1 MKTKKNKIN
10 RILVICLVVL
20 GAAVCSLLASCK
32 KDNGTGNNSNLNLD
46 GICFKAS
53 TEGGNRNAK
62 TYLDGQDIKWMEE
75 DLILVQNSA
84 NPVQQAPF
92 QVVEGVQTMNGT
104 FYTGSAFDRTPDYNA
119 AYPYD
124 KVTISGNTAT
134 FTLPQQQQMTQTGT
148 FGNGAMPMVAHS
160 STETLNFYN
169 VCGGICFPLQ
179 GAGVH
184 VTKLVLTSKDA
195 SDKLWGTFTADCTAV
210 PVAGNV
216 TSGPMPTFVPGSAGN
231 NSVELVCNGSTGIT
245 LTAEA
250 QDFYIMVPPQ
260 TMKSGFTLEI
270 YDGTTLLYNRSI
282 DWDAAT
288 HTNFITRSVVSMVQT
303 ALTFGD
309 PLTVTTV
316 SPTFISQTQA
326 YGQGTVTGEADNITE
341 RGFCWA
347 LGSVT
352 TTPTLANSHKAEGGN
367 TAGDFA
373 TMFGDSEP
381 MTKDCVYYVRAY
393 AKNASGVPY
402 YGDPIP
408 FATRKDYS
416 NDYNGRMPYAYSVAS
431 NRQVNFSSGNLQYR
445 ASTNT
450 WRFAEYQFEYVG
462 GTYGYRYGNVYA
474 NGEHPD
480 ATLNGTASNNNSISS
495 SYDGWIDLFG
505 WATSGYHNNSDS
517 HNTYYRPYDS
527 YYQANPHL
535 DPIYSD
541 NESGYGPSY
550 NMSGFMALTG
560 ANANYDWGVN
570 NNISNDGAF
579 GSGEWRTMTCNGTD
593 GEWDYLFKTRNAVTT
608 YPDNTTAVVRFI
620 VAQINARR
628 GDRCNII
635 NGIILFPDA
644 YTWPVEVTNYPSTMN
659 FDGTPVQYA
668 NGHQWTEA
676 EWSLLEKNG
685 AVLLPAAGYRNI
697 NAGGSVTVN
706 YPLYEG
712 LYHSVTRASGSYT
725 DAYNV
730 FFGSPMEGYFMQH
743 TFLYSIHGQGKSV
756 RLVRNI

>member
-1 MKTKKNKIN
+1 MKKKTNRIN
-10 RILVICLVVL
+10 RTLLIGMVVL
-20 GAAVCSLLASCK
+20 GATIVSLLASCK
-32 KDNGTGNNSNLNLD
+32 KENTSDNHSNLNLD
-46 GICFKAS
+46 GISFTACIEKGDP
-53 TEGGNRNAK
+53 TAK

-84 NPVQQAPF
+84 SPVQQAPF
-92 QVVEGVQTMNGT
+92 PVVEGVQTMNGT

-124 KVTISGNTAT
+124 KVTMSGNTAT

-195 SDKLWGTFTADCTAV
+195 SDKLWGVFTADCTAV
-210 PVAGNV
+210 PVSGNV
-216 TSGPMPTFVPGSAGN
+216 TSGPMPTYQSGGG
-231 NSVELVCNGSTGIT
+231 NSVELVCNGSDGIT
-245 LTAEA
+245 LTAEP

-270 YDGTTLLYNRSI
+270 YDGTTQLYNRTI
-282 DWDAAT
+282 EWDAAT
-288 HTNFITRSVVSMVQT
+288 HANFITRSVVSQVQT

-309 PLTVTTV
+309 PLTVTTI

-341 RGFCWA
+341 RGVCWA

-352 TTPTLANSHKAEGGN
+352 TTPTLANSYKAEGG
-367 TAGDFA
+367 TATGSFA
-373 TMFGDSEP
+373 LMFGDTNP

-393 AKNASGVPY
+393 AKNASGVAY

-416 NDYNGRMPYAYSVAS
+416 NDYNGRMPYAFSVSAS
-431 NRQVNFSSGNLQYR
+431 QQVNFSMGNLQYK

-462 GTYGYRYGNVYA
+462 GICGYRYGNVYA

-480 ATLNGTASNNNSISS
+480 ATLNGTASNNNNISS

-505 WATSGYHNNSDS
+505 WATSGYHNSSDQYNVNYQPYS
-517 HNTYYRPYDS
+517 WSNTVV
-527 YYQANPHL
+527 
-535 DPIYSD
+535 
-541 NESGYGPSY
+541 NEDYNMFGYGPSY
-550 NMSGFMALTG
+550 NMPDFMSLTG
-560 ANANYDWGVN
+560 VNANYDWGVY
-570 NNISNDGAF
+570 NNISNDGSF
-579 GSGEWRTMTCNGTD
+579 GTGAWRTMTANESYSLPQR
-593 GEWDYLFKTRNAVTT
+593 EWDYLLYYRSASTINGTANARYTS
-608 YPDNTTAVVRFI
+608 
-620 VAQINARR
+620 AQINARFGGR
-628 GDRCNII
+628 TNTV
-635 NGIILFPDA
+635 NGFMVFPDT
-644 YTWPVEVTNYPSTMN
+644 YTWPTEVAYYPQEFNSMTST
-659 FDGTPVQYA
+659 FE

-685 AVLLPAAGYRNI
+685 AIFMPAGGYRDVSS
-697 NAGGSVTVN
+697 AGN
-706 YPLYEG
+706 PILQYPSEMAMYW
-712 LYHSVTRASGSYT
+712 SVTRK
-725 DAYNV
+725 AYDGIDYRQNAYMV
-730 FFGSPMEGYFMQH
+730 AFGNGYNTIPAIVH
-743 TFLYSIHGQGKSV
+743 WQGFSV
-756 RLVRNI
+756 RLVRNVN